1 MADEPPSR
9 LDRLWE
15 LRKTRTATTLLKF
28 TSIFGGLFLVLAGI
42 IGLTGIFQG
51 QIVYFVGSLYAII
64 FGCTVLIVEVRDKVP
79 MVSAA
84 YQQIDVYLK
93 FMTLQ
98 RGKGLYYLG
107 VGLLVLYIGPDGT
120 SSWGLNNV
128 AALLLAIIGVSH
140 TCGIPPSRARPP
152 PPRPRQPP
160 YPPRPRTPLQL
171 QAHQGVGPRP
181 RARQ

>member
-140 TCGIPPSRARPP
+140 TFKLIKESDPVLGPGNDVPLAPGADFSSTRSDWGNMVAAANK
-152 PPRPRQPP
+152 PR
-160 YPPRPRTPLQL
+160 
-171 QAHQGVGPRP
+171 
-181 RARQ
+181 